1 MCSNFQG
8 LNIIDLIS
16 EKHAKLRKMVIEAWV
31 ESGEERVSDTESYML
46 ALIEKNELTVAQIGR
61 IIGISRQG
69 AHKCAK
75 SLIERGYLTMENRNY
90 RGKELLLTDKGIR
103 FCRETLIL
111 KEKFEEEI
119 KNNINSFIVRKG
131 AHMFLFCVLGILLF
145 GSMYNGDN
153 ILKSVFIALLLAFLY
168 ACSDEYHQTFVV
180 GRTGQFND
188 VLIDFSGAFI
198 GVLIVSLIVK
208 LNIFK
213 KKIQVTK

>member
-75 SLIERGYLTMENRNY
+75 GLIERGYIIIENQNVNSRDKILFLTE
-90 RGKELLLTDKGIR
+90 KGLR
-103 FCRETLIL
+103 F
-111 KEKFEEEI
+111 
-119 KNNINSFIVRKG
+119 
-131 AHMFLFCVLGILLF
+131 
-145 GSMYNGDN
+145 
-153 ILKSVFIALLLAFLY
+153 
-168 ACSDEYHQTFVV
+168 
-180 GRTGQFND
+180 
-188 VLIDFSGAFI
+188 
-198 GVLIVSLIVK
+198 
-208 LNIFK
+208 
-213 KKIQVTK
+213 

>member
-75 SLIERGYLTMENRNY
+75 GLIERGIIIENQNVNSRDKILFLTE
-90 RGKELLLTDKGIR
+90 KGLR

-111 KEKFEEEI
+111 KEKFETDI
-119 KNNINSFIVRKG
+119 INAIGEDKFQ
-131 AHMFLFCVLGILLF
+131 
-145 GSMYNGDN
+145 
-153 ILKSVFIALLLAFLY
+153 ILKQCLSENWF
-168 ACSDEYHQTFVV
+168 Q
-180 GRTGQFND
+180 
-188 VLIDFSGAFI
+188 
-198 GVLIVSLIVK
+198 K
-208 LNIFK
+208 
-213 KKIQVTK
+213 

>member
-69 AHKCAK
+69 DHKCAK
-75 SLIERGYLTMENRNY
+75 GLIERGYIIIENQNVNSRDKILFLTE
-90 RGKELLLTDKGIR
+90 KGLR

-111 KEKFEEEI
+111 KEKFETDI
-119 KNNINSFIVRKG
+119 INAIGEDKFQ
-131 AHMFLFCVLGILLF
+131 
-145 GSMYNGDN
+145 
-153 ILKSVFIALLLAFLY
+153 ILKQCLSENWF
-168 ACSDEYHQTFVV
+168 Q
-180 GRTGQFND
+180 
-188 VLIDFSGAFI
+188 
-198 GVLIVSLIVK
+198 K
-208 LNIFK
+208 
-213 KKIQVTK
+213 

>member
-75 SLIERGYLTMENRNY
+75 GL
-90 RGKELLLTDKGIR
+90 R

-111 KEKFEEEI
+111 KEKFETDI
-119 KNNINSFIVRKG
+119 INAIGEDKFQ
-131 AHMFLFCVLGILLF
+131 
-145 GSMYNGDN
+145 
-153 ILKSVFIALLLAFLY
+153 ILKQCLSENWF
-168 ACSDEYHQTFVV
+168 Q
-180 GRTGQFND
+180 
-188 VLIDFSGAFI
+188 
-198 GVLIVSLIVK
+198 K
-208 LNIFK
+208 
-213 KKIQVTK
+213 